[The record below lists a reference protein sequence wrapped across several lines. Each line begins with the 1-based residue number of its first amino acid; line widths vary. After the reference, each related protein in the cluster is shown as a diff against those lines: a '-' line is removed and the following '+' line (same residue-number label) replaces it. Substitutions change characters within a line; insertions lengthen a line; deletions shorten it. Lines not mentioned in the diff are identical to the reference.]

1 MNRIS
6 KMEDLEVVGTDGNLL
21 GWVRGFTFTGVGDW
35 RVIGVSLKMEKESH
49 EELGVKKPL
58 LGGALVDIN
67 VEDIKSVSDNLVLK
81 FPQRGMKGH
90 LHSHVAARNIANIID
105 KQVIDENGKDMG
117 VIADVMLDV
126 GSWMFPSILIKLN
139 KEVLEF
145 LRMEKCPDCE
155 RNVLLPM
162 GNVGSIG
169 DNVMLNIDKE
179 TMGDLV
185 QKAPVKTM

>member
-1 MNRIS
+1 MERIS
-6 KMEDLEVVGTDGNLL
+6 KLEDTEVVGTDGNLL
-21 GWVRGFTFTGVGDW
+21 GWVKGFTFTGIGDW
-35 RVIGVSLKMEKESH
+35 RVTGLSLKMEKESH

-58 LGGALVDIN
+58 IGGALMDIS
-67 VEDIKSVSDNLVLK
+67 VADIKTVSDNVVLK
-81 FPQRGMKGH
+81 LPQRGMKGH
-90 LHSHVAARNIANIID
+90 LHSYVESRDIARIIE
-105 KQVIDENGKDMG
+105 KPVIDSNGRNVG
-117 VIADVMLDV
+117 TIADVMLDTQ
-126 GSWMFPSILIKLN
+126 SWMFPSVLIKLE

-155 RNVLLPM
+155 RHVLLPM

>member
-21 GWVRGFTFTGVGDW
+21 GWVKGFTFTGVGDW

-58 LGGALVDIN
+58 IGGALKDIN
-67 VEDIKSVSDNLVLK
+67 VEDVKKVSDNIILK
-81 FPQRGMKGH
+81 IPQRAMKGH
-90 LHSHVAARNIANIID
+90 LHTHVASRNIATIID
-105 KQVIDENGKDMG
+105 KQVIDENGKDIG
-117 VIADVMLDV
+117 VIADVMLDTR
-126 GSWMFPSILIKLN
+126 SWMFPSVLIKLN
-139 KEVLEF
+139 KDVLEF

-155 RNVLLPM
+155 RHVLLPM

>member
-1 MNRIS
+1 M
-6 KMEDLEVVGTDGNLL
+6 
-21 GWVRGFTFTGVGDW
+21 GDW

-49 EELGVKKPL
+49 EELGVKKPFM
-58 LGGALVDIN
+58 GGAIMDVNVD
-67 VEDIKSVSDNLVLK
+67 DIKRVSDNIILK
-81 FPQRGMKGH
+81 IPQRAMKGH
-90 LHSHVAARNIANIID
+90 LHAHVEARNIKNIID
-105 KQVIDENGKDMG
+105 KQVIDENGKDVG
-117 VIADVMLDV
+117 IIADVMLDSE
-126 GSWMFPSILIKLN
+126 SWMFPSVLIRLN
-139 KEVLEF
+139 KDVLEL

-155 RNVLLPM
+155 RHVLLPM

>member
-1 MNRIS
+1 MERIS
-6 KMEDLEVVGTDGNLL
+6 KLEDIEVVGTDGNLL
-21 GWVRGFTFTGVGDW
+21 GWVKGFTFTGIGDW
-35 RVIGVSLKMEKESH
+35 RVTGVSLKMEKESH

-58 LGGALVDIN
+58 IGGALMDIS
-67 VEDIKSVSDNLVLK
+67 VADIKTVSDNVVLK
-81 FPQRGMKGH
+81 LPQRGMKGH
-90 LHSHVAARNIANIID
+90 LQAHVEARNIAGIIE
-105 KQVIDENGKDMG
+105 KPVIDSKGRDVG
-117 VIADVMLDV
+117 TVADVMLDTNA
-126 GSWMFPSILIKLN
+126 WLLPSVLIKLE

-155 RNVLLPM
+155 RHVLLPM